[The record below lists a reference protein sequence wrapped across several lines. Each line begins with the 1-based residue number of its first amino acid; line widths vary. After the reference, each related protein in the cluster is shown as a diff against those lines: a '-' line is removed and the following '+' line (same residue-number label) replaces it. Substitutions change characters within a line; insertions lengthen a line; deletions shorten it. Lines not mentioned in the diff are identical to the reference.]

1 MLCKT
6 MKIICVSVRTEYPDA
21 ISRRKLKAISNLLC
35 LLVIGMGSVSC
46 GGGSMAAQR
55 NQPILSQIDVTGSSG
70 VSIPVGGTGQFT
82 ATGQYSTTGD

>member
-1 MLCKT
+1 
-6 MKIICVSVRTEYPDA
+6 
-21 ISRRKLKAISNLLC
+21 
-35 LLVIGMGSVSC
+35 VIGMGSVSC